1 MTDQTQQAHIKPESP
16 LQRDVVRMFE
26 ALDSYLESLY
36 PPASNHLLDV
46 ESLASEN
53 VRFLVA
59 RVGGRAVGCGGLV
72 LDRRGYGE
80 IKRVY
85 VDPEYRGLGIA
96 GSILRRLEAF
106 ALREGQPCVR
116 LEVGVHQPAALHLYR
131 GAGYVERTPF
141 GEYSHDPLSVFMEKR
156 LTGESACRAG

>member
-1 MTDQTQQAHIKPESP
+1 M
-16 LQRDVVRMFE
+16 
-26 ALDSYLESLY
+26 
-36 PPASNHLLDV
+36 
-46 ESLASEN
+46 
-53 VRFLVA
+53 
-59 RVGGRAVGCGGLV
+59 GCGGLV

-96 GSILRRLEAF
+96 GSILRQLEAF

-131 GAGYVERTPF
+131 GAGYVGSTPF